1 MPMARELFPSIWP
14 ILPGVSVAEAVFA
27 TTMFYRMMGIPVV
40 YSILASLGNI
50 VLVGVLG
57 VIIKK
62 IIFNEAVQWRG
73 TTYPLSR
80 YRPTSLEPSINHPSD
95 THSSAL
101 SDPITDG

>member
-1 MPMARELFPSIWP
+1 MAKELFPSIWP
-14 ILPGVSVAEAVFA
+14 ILPLMSVAEAVFA
-27 TTMFYRMMGIPVV
+27 TTMFYRILGIPVNLV
-40 YSILASLGNI
+40 LASLGNI

-57 VIIKK
+57 WIIKK

-80 YRPTSLEPSINHPSD
+80 YRPTSLEPSMNQPLD

-101 SDPITDG
+101 TDRNYQSLQ